1 MRRTNRGI
9 TIDFDSI
16 IAQQA
21 DVPAVGNMPVN
32 ARGDVL
38 GENGTV
44 VKSAH
49 DRVREYYDENPTS
62 VSKSVSIKQGSLDET
77 LDLEQQDD
85 SVAAAPE
92 QKKQTAPKPEKVA
105 KKPRPK
111 PEYRE
116 VEMPNGDI
124 KMVPVDEE
132 FDDE

>member
-1 MRRTNRGI
+1 MRRTNRGK

-49 DRVREYYDENPTS
+49 DRVREYYDQNPNA
-62 VSKSVSIKQGSLDET
+62 VSKSVSIKQGSLDKT
-77 LDLEQQDD
+77 LDLEQPDD
-85 SVAAAPE
+85 GAETAPE
-92 QKKQTAPKPEKVA
+92 QKKQTEPKPARKTKNA
-105 KKPRPK
+105 QPK
-111 PEYRE
+111 TEYRE